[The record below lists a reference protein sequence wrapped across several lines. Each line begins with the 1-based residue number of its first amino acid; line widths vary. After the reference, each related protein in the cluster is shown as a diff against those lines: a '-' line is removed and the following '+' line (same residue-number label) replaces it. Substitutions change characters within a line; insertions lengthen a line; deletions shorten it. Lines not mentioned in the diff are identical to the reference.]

1 MLAEWARAIDFTEG
15 ALWHCG
21 NARYHICLNVFLNEE
36 SNHCFIV
43 QNNNAVSNV
52 IEDYHLN
59 RCSYLLPL
67 NRWQSEDAV
76 VVVVAVNAS
85 SIRDKTVAKS
95 Q

>member
-1 MLAEWARAIDFTEG
+1 MPFQ
-15 ALWHCG
+15 
-21 NARYHICLNVFLNEE
+21 
-36 SNHCFIV
+36 SND
-43 QNNNAVSNV
+43 

-59 RCSYLLPL
+59 QCGYLLPL

-95 Q
+95 QLWHKNSEQIKPTLSMPQLSDIFKLSIDYLPPK